1 MRNESRLIFAL
12 SGLFAGTVLLV
23 LAKPFPLLLVFG
35 VGPAIVGSCVLAAV
49 FQNIR
54 VSTVR
59 AVAAVLLS
67 IPAYLLSFG
76 GFAATASFFEEH
88 GTKPSTL
95 LSDLGP
101 DIILGLVAAVV
112 IASILLEGLAFL
124 LSKRW
129 STWAAAALAGGGIG
143 SVALAYAVKVAYFRL
158 AGPPEG
164 AAQIVIL
171 FGPLFIIGGAITA
184 TVIGGQVRGA
194 TQPRILGELDHH
206 ASHGLEG

>member
-1 MRNESRLIFAL
+1 MRNETRPIFAL
-12 SGLFAGTVLLV
+12 SGLFAGTVSLV

-54 VSTVR
+54 VNTVR

-67 IPAYLLSFG
+67 VPAYLLSFG
-76 GFAATASFFEEH
+76 GFAATASFFQEH

-101 DIILGLVAAVV
+101 DILLGLVAAVV
-112 IASILLEGLAFL
+112 IASVLLEGLAFL

-129 STWAAAALAGGGIG
+129 STWAVAALAGGGIG
-143 SVALAYAVKVAYFRL
+143 SVVLAYAAKVPYFHL

-164 AAQIVIL
+164 SAQIVIL
-171 FGPLFIIGGAITA
+171 FGPLFIVGGAITA
-184 TVIGGQVRGA
+184 MVIGEQVRGA
-194 TQPRILGELDHH
+194 AQARILGQPGSLM
-206 ASHGLEG
+206 S